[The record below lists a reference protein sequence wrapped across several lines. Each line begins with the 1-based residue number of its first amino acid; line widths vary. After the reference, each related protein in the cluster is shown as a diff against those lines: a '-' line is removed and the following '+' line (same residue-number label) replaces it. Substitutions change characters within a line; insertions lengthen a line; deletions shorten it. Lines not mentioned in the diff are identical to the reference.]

1 MNFKKTILTLGVT
14 SLVFGMQIPYA
25 AADLVVGGILNEG
38 DLNNVV
44 ATDDNTSDGFYRTIL
59 DPKGITIIGDT
70 LTSENT
76 TYLSSTFLDTATVR
90 ADNILL
96 NGQNLESTIDSLDQA
111 TLDSANTFTKN
122 AVEDE
127 ETARIAADA
136 ATLEAANTFTTDAV
150 KIEEAARIAGDA
162 ATLKA
167 ANTYTNTQ
175 VSRLN
180 SRVDDVE
187 KTAYRGVAIALAA
200 QQAIPNIKPGQFAIF
215 GGVGHYEGESAGA
228 LGMTTVF
235 ANGRTSLS
243 AAVGVAGSNEVGG
256 RVGVSYVFGGK

>member
-1 MNFKKTILTLGVT
+1 MNLKKSALRLGVT

-25 AADLVVGGILNEG
+25 AAQLWIDPL
-38 DLNNVV
+38 
-44 ATDDNTSDGFYRTIL
+44 TSDNITSRDTSTPGGPLVQTTL
-59 DPKGITIIGDT
+59 SPQGITIIDDTVSESTTT
-70 LTSENT
+70 LTG
-76 TYLSSTFLDTATVR
+76 TYLDTATVYT
-90 ADNILL
+90 DNILL
-96 NGQNLESTIDSLDQA
+96 NGQNLQYTIDLLDQA

-122 AVEDE
+122 AVENE
-127 ETARIAADA
+127 ETARIAGDA

-150 KIEEAARIAGDA
+150 KIEETARIAADD

-167 ANTYTNTQ
+167 ANTYTDTQ